1 MTKQVYTVRSYVPS
15 SILVIEVQYFSP
27 FNICASRTRQAGDSR
42 KMLGF
47 CRQIVDSFEA
57 PCGNIDGKCTQ
68 SDRWRPT
75 ACSGKFFGEHRSV
88 GPLVHPFCC
97 DYQSSSLFDCLTLE
111 YRWLT
116 KLPTSAKAKTR
127 HSDTRLPYWTG
138 VQGSKCWHVVG
149 RTVKKRL
156 YQQRKGESLEKK
168 DTHESPTAIG

>member
-1 MTKQVYTVRSYVPS
+1 MFPHLSLSLRFNTFHHSTFAPQEQDKLATV
-15 SILVIEVQYFSP
+15 
-27 FNICASRTRQAGDSR
+27 
-42 KMLGF
+42 
-47 CRQIVDSFEA
+47 
-57 PCGNIDGKCTQ
+57 GKCWGFVDKLLTPLKLHVETLTGSVHNRTGGGPLLVPVSSLENTDQ
-68 SDRWRPT
+68 
-75 ACSGKFFGEHRSV
+75 SV